1 MSLHAAARKL
11 KSADAAER
19 DQAMGELLKGRT
31 RAVSPLIEVLD
42 EPGAAV
48 GRIALVLSAL
58 GAREAIDPLIG
69 KAESSYLDS
78 GDLAYVTR
86 ALAELLGEQDADNAR
101 RRRAIMRLSRE
112 HDPQVRGFAA
122 AALGALG
129 GKDDQERLH
138 TLAASDTHAAVKKAA
153 LEALVKLKE
162 SGRLASAN
170 KASTAPAVA
179 TAPRAATAPSTGRD
193 IEEGGLAIDL
203 EALMSASAEA
213 PAGAPADEPAE
224 FKSLE
229 DLVAEANAAGGHL
242 QPYLNQL
249 GAIRWADRNAAVDA
263 LVKAGKESV
272 PHLIQALAHPAASV
286 RMGACLAL
294 MRLQAPEAAYSLMTC
309 ATSPAVTD
317 EERELRGIALKALAN
332 CLTGAEEGLAEPLVP
347 LARDDDRW
355 VRAGALLCLGRL
367 ADRIGIR
374 VAVLAL
380 DDPDSIVR
388 DAAAVAVSEGARE
401 DDEDLVVP
409 LLAILGGFPSPS
421 AEVREAILIALSRI
435 RVGDD
440 AVKVRVRRRVRRSV
454 LGQTSSMRRT
464 AISVLE
470 HAYADADPPPVSVI
484 DDVLSRLDDD
494 HPEVRIVAASFVS
507 RHLEP
512 GMTGAVGPLLDAIT
526 RHETTVGML
535 CLEALRRHDTSHAL
549 EALTQLSS
557 GPDDDLASRARELLE
572 GFAPK
577 TELWAFEPEPEPAPE
592 PDYDYAEGGYDEG
605 GYDEGGYD
613 EGASDGSAYD
623 DGGHQELATEAVPV
637 EAAEPPPDVVTPV
650 MPDAPPAFVDNPSLR
665 LSQRLMAV
673 RDAGG
678 AGRLSA
684 ADAQAARTAV
694 LQAFAGE
701 SPAPALPSG
710 TLAEQL
716 RAIAALDAA
725 ERDDARRRVL
735 LRFSQPG

>member
-11 KSADAAER
+11 RSADAQER
-19 DQAMGELLKGRT
+19 DQAMGELLKGRGK
-31 RAVSPLIEVLD
+31 AVAPLIEVLD

-58 GAREAIDPLIG
+58 QAREAIDPLIA
-69 KAESSYLDS
+69 KAEGSYLN
-78 GDLAYVTR
+78 GDELAYVTR
-86 ALAELLGEQDADNAR
+86 ALAELLSEEDREDAR
-101 RRRAIMRLSRE
+101 RRSAVMRLSRE
-112 HDPQVRGFAA
+112 HDPKVRGFAA
-122 AALGALG
+122 AALGVLG
-129 GKDDQERLH
+129 AREDQERLR
-138 TLAASDTHAAVKKAA
+138 TLASSDTHPEVKKAA

-162 SGRLASAN
+162 GGRLGDAAAN
-170 KASTAPAVA
+170 KASAPAPEG
-179 TAPRAATAPSTGRD
+179 TGSEAPADADAEAPASGGT
-193 IEEGGLAIDL
+193 IEQGGLAIDL
-203 EALMSASAEA
+203 EALMTAHAETAAAEA
-213 PAGAPADEPAE
+213 PPPGM
-224 FKSLE
+224 KSLE
-229 DLVAEANAAGGHL
+229 ELVSEANAKGGRL
-242 QPYLNQL
+242 QPYLDQL
-249 GAIRWADRNAAVDA
+249 GAIRWADRNAAVEA
-263 LVKAGKESV
+263 LVKAGKASV

-317 EERELRGIALKALAN
+317 EEKELRGIALKALAN

-347 LARDDDRW
+347 LARDEDRW

-367 ADRIGIR
+367 ADHIGIR

-401 DDEDLVVP
+401 DDEDLVLP

-435 RVGDD
+435 RVQDD
-440 AVKVRVRRRVRRSV
+440 AVKVRVRRRVRRAV

-470 HAYADADPPPVSVI
+470 RAYAEDDPPAVSVL

-494 HPEVRIVAASFVS
+494 HPEVRIVAASFLS
-507 RHLEP
+507 RHMEP

-526 RHETTVGML
+526 RHETTVAML
-535 CLEALRRHDTSHAL
+535 CLEALRRHDTRHAH

-557 GPDDDLASRARELLE
+557 TPDDDLAARARELLE
-572 GFAPK
+572 GFSPS
-577 TELWAFEPEPEPAPE
+577 TELWSLEPEPEPSR
-592 PDYDYAEGGYDEG
+592 DERHP
-605 GYDEGGYD
+605 
-613 EGASDGSAYD
+613 D
-623 DGGHQELATEAVPV
+623 DGGQAAPYEADGH
-637 EAAEPPPDVVTPV
+637 APPPAPTPAPADPPPAQEAPPPAQEVVAPV
-650 MPDAPPAFVDNPSLR
+650 MPEAPPAFVDDPSLR
-665 LSQRLMAV
+665 LTQRLMAV

-678 AGRLSA
+678 AGRLAA
-684 ADAQAARTAV
+684 ADAQRARTRV
-694 LQAFAGE
+694 LQAFADE
-701 SPAPALPSG
+701 APAPALPNG

-716 RAIAALDAA
+716 RAIDGLDA
-725 ERDDARRRVL
+725 DAQRAARARVL
-735 LRFSQPG
+735 LRFGEPPPA